1 MKFDVLC
8 LAICGFGVHFDDVML
23 FFGQDDKKKNNLKKR
38 NLWTPPLKP
47 EFFPPLLRKLGCAE
61 DVPWEDSS
69 GRTEYRVILKIN
81 NSLPRPSTKR

>member
-1 MKFDVLC
+1 
-8 LAICGFGVHFDDVML
+8 ML

-69 GRTEYRVILKIN
+69 GRTEYRVK
-81 NSLPRPSTKR
+81 LPQGLSIKRQQRSVTHFPEYRKQSGSIFMIS